1 MNAKKKY
8 DNLKSLLTLDLF
20 ATAISLAFL
29 SIVSVIWLNKPENW
43 MMTITVVLACIVTI
57 INTIELIHTGK
68 TLTKLGKCKTQE
80 EVDNVYI
87 SRVFLSLYDNGKYGL
102 IDQLPQFHVALTT
115 LSFLTTIFIVTY

>member
-29 SIVSVIWLNKPENW
+29 SIVSVIWLNRPENW

-68 TLTKLGKCKTQE
+68 TLTELGKCKTQQ
-80 EVDNVYI
+80 EVDDVYI